1 MHKLTKPKL
10 IFNYQLRENG
20 WLTESGKCRLT
31 TTKQYNWINSVQ
43 SYLNISESKHKHFN
57 LRLVTCLKII
67 CINQLIV
74 CSECV
79 FKDEYF
85 IDLSLLRCKYIIYWT
100 LHEKMK
106 VQVKSVCRET
116 AYILQLLKYG
126 CYVSKVAYDVALVH
140 VYIPLW

>member
-1 MHKLTKPKL
+1 MV
-10 IFNYQLRENG
+10 
-20 WLTESGKCRLT
+20 S
-31 TTKQYNWINSVQ
+31 
-43 SYLNISESKHKHFN
+43 
-57 LRLVTCLKII
+57 
-67 CINQLIV
+67 
-74 CSECV
+74 SECA
-79 FKDEYF
+79 FKDEYKKKANF
-85 IDLSLLRCKYIIYWT
+85 IDLSLLRCKCIIYWT